1 MHKNTNLQSDTGPIL
16 NLSCHFNNSIMSRKN
31 HQAEKDSKY
40 RYCGIRIFDKS
51 ISLPGHNVVMC

>member
-16 NLSCHFNNSIMSRKN
+16 NLSCHFNISIMSTKT
-31 HQAEKDSKY
+31 HQAENDSKY
-40 RYCGIRIFDKS
+40 RYCEIRIFDKS